1 MFGLRHRR
9 KGGGFKRNHGMTS
22 RLVYGVYVSKLR
34 SPLCFAPAHGSREK
48 QTDHDS

>member
-1 MFGLRHRR
+1 
-9 KGGGFKRNHGMTS
+9 MTS

-34 SPLCFAPAHGSREK
+34 SPLYFAPAHGSREK